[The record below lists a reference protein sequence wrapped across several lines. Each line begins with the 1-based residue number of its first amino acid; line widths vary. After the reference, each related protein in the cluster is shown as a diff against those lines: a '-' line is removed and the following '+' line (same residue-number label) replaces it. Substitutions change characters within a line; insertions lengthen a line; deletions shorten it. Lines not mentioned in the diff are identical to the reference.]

1 MADEKLQPLGTVT
14 PIKKKE
20 EPELAPIQNKS
31 VDKYQ
36 IRDIPTMKQE
46 NANLVKDISSD
57 KYSTPAEIALQRKM
71 NRRDVASARDTN
83 LVVDSANRS
92 GVNLNEDYS
101 YPVTEDK
108 KKSIAEGLSAS
119 VKGEN
124 MDAFLKYA
132 GTHPNPNYITP
143 PTLNIEE
150 EKRKARRE
158 RAAKWADALYA
169 FGEGMQGR
177 TANKDNMASTIMQ
190 RKRDELFQNYK
201 TTSEAN
207 KQTAKNWEYNY
218 RKDLMDWIG
227 KQQESDKL
235 SAAEK
240 KEYVFKYKQLEQ
252 QQKQAEAELGLRGKQ
267 LAADQDQA
275 EAELGLRGKQLGL
288 DARKVAAMEREQKER
303 LGDEN
308 ISFQMGDGK
317 TVTQKIPIPEQ
328 RDIISRAKM
337 NPKFLEYAKNYMN
350 QRPVITFDADGNKV
364 TQFVDE
370 MGKNISD
377 RDLLQAYLRW
387 SSQGVPYENVASPK
401 VGETVPV
408 GTEPTYNENA
418 NQQPANNQ
426 KQLMDNFFSK

>member
-14 PIKKKE
+14 PTKKKE
-20 EPELAPIQNKS
+20 EPELSPIQNKS

-92 GVNLNEDYS
+92 GVNLNEDYN
-101 YPVTEDK
+101 YPVTDPERQR
-108 KKSIAEGLSAS
+108 IAKDISTLVTDE
-119 VKGEN
+119 KN
-124 MDAFLKYA
+124 KNAFLTYA
-132 GTHPNPNYITP
+132 GTYPNPNYVTP
-143 PTLNIEE
+143 PTINIEE

-169 FGEGMQGR
+169 FGEGIQGR

-201 TTSEAN
+201 NTSEAN

-227 KQQESDKL
+227 KQQESDRL
-235 SAAEK
+235 SDAERQ
-240 KEYVFKYKQLEQ
+240 KYKFMYD
-252 QQKQAEAELGLRGKQ
+252 K

-275 EAELGLRGKQLGL
+275 EKELGLRGKQLGL

-317 TVTQKIPIPEQ
+317 TVSQKIPIPEQ

-337 NPKFLEYAKNYMN
+337 NPKFLEYAQNYMN
-350 QRPVITFDADGNKV
+350 QRPVTTFDADGNKV
-364 TQFVDE
+364 IQFVDE

-387 SSQGVPYENVASPK
+387 RSQGGPYENAASPK

-426 KQLMDNFFSK
+426 KPSMFR

>member
-14 PIKKKE
+14 PTKKKE
-20 EPELAPIQNKS
+20 EPELSPIQNKS

-92 GVNLNEDYS
+92 RVNLNEDYS

-132 GTHPNPNYITP
+132 GTHPNPNYVTP
-143 PTLNIEE
+143 PTINIEE

-169 FGEGMQGR
+169 FGEGIQGR

-201 TTSEAN
+201 NTSEAN

-227 KQQESDKL
+227 KQQESDRL
-235 SAAEK
+235 SDAERQ
-240 KEYVFKYKQLEQ
+240 KYKFMYD
-252 QQKQAEAELGLRGKQ
+252 K

-275 EAELGLRGKQLGL
+275 EKELGLRGKQFEL

-317 TVTQKIPIPEQ
+317 TVTQKIPIPEH

-337 NPKFLEYAKNYMN
+337 NPKFLEYAQNYMN
-350 QRPVITFDADGNKV
+350 QRPVTTFDADGNKV

-426 KQLMDNFFSK
+426 KQLMDDFFRK

>member
-14 PIKKKE
+14 PTKKKE
-20 EPELAPIQNKS
+20 EPELSPIQNKS

-46 NANLVKDISSD
+46 NANLVKDIRSD
-57 KYSTPAEIALQRKM
+57 KYSTPAGIALQRKM

-132 GTHPNPNYITP
+132 GTHPNPNYVTP
-143 PTLNIEE
+143 PTINIEE

-169 FGEGMQGR
+169 FGEGIQGR

-201 TTSEAN
+201 KISEAN

-227 KQQESDKL
+227 KQQESDRL
-235 SAAEK
+235 SDAERQ
-240 KEYVFKYKQLEQ
+240 KYKFMYD
-252 QQKQAEAELGLRGKQ
+252 K

-275 EAELGLRGKQLGL
+275 EKELGLRGKQLGL

-337 NPKFLEYAKNYMN
+337 NPKFLEYAQNYMN
-350 QRPVITFDADGNKV
+350 QRPVTTFDADGNKV

-426 KQLMDNFFSK
+426 KQLMDDFFRK

>member
-1 MADEKLQPLGTVT
+1 MEDEKLQPLGTVT
-14 PIKKKE
+14 PTKKKE
-20 EPELAPIQNKS
+20 EPELSPIQNKS

-71 NRRDVASARDTN
+71 NRRDTN

-108 KKSIAEGLSAS
+108 KKSIAEGLSAF

-124 MDAFLKYA
+124 MDAYLKYA
-132 GTHPNPNYITP
+132 GTYPNPNYVTP
-143 PTLNIEE
+143 PTINIEE

-169 FGEGMQGR
+169 FGEGIQGR

-207 KQTAKNWEYNY
+207 KQTAINWEYNY

-227 KQQESDKL
+227 KQQESDRL
-235 SAAEK
+235 SDAERQ
-240 KEYVFKYKQLEQ
+240 KYKFMYD
-252 QQKQAEAELGLRGKQ
+252 K

-275 EAELGLRGKQLGL
+275 EKELALRGKQLGL

-337 NPKFLEYAKNYMN
+337 NPKFLEYAQNYMN
-350 QRPVITFDADGNKV
+350 LRPVTTFDADGNKV
-364 TQFVDE
+364 TQFVYE

-387 SSQGVPYENVASPK
+387 RSEGAPQANYPITQNKKEDIIDIPETTNTQQSQ
-401 VGETVPV
+401 
-408 GTEPTYNENA
+408 PTNQNEYSTGG
-418 NQQPANNQ
+418 
-426 KQLMDNFFSK
+426 LY

>member
-14 PIKKKE
+14 PTKKKE
-20 EPELAPIQNKS
+20 EPELSPIQNKS

-101 YPVTEDK
+101 YPVTDQERQR
-108 KKSIAEGLSAS
+108 IAKDISTLVTDE
-119 VKGEN
+119 KN
-124 MDAFLKYA
+124 KNAFLTYA
-132 GTHPNPNYITP
+132 GTHPNPNYVTP

-177 TANKDNMASTIMQ
+177 TANKENMASTIMQ

-201 TTSEAN
+201 NISEAN
-207 KQTAKNWEYNY
+207 KQSAKNWEYNY

-227 KQQESDKL
+227 KQQESDRL
-235 SAAEK
+235 SAAERQ
-240 KEYVFKYKQLEQ
+240 KYKFMYD
-252 QQKQAEAELGLRGKQ
+252 K

-275 EAELGLRGKQLGL
+275 EKELGLRGKQLGL

-337 NPKFLEYAKNYMN
+337 NPKFLEYAQNYMN
-350 QRPVITFDADGNKV
+350 QRPVTTFDADGNKV

-387 SSQGVPYENVASPK
+387 SSQGVPYENAASPK
-401 VGETVPV
+401 VGETVPI
-408 GTEPTYNENA
+408 GTEPTYNGNA
-418 NQQPANNQ
+418 NQQQANNQ

>member
-14 PIKKKE
+14 PTKKKE
-20 EPELAPIQNKS
+20 EPELSPIQNKS

-83 LVVDSANRS
+83 LVVDSANRL

-101 YPVTEDK
+101 YPVTDPERQR
-108 KKSIAEGLSAS
+108 IAKDISTLVADE
-119 VKGEN
+119 KNEN
-124 MDAFLKYA
+124 AFLTYA
-132 GTHPNPNYITP
+132 GTHPNPNYVTP
-143 PTLNIEE
+143 PTINVEE

-201 TTSEAN
+201 NTSEAN

-227 KQQESDKL
+227 KQQESDRL
-235 SAAEK
+235 SDAERQ
-240 KEYVFKYKQLEQ
+240 KYKFMYD
-252 QQKQAEAELGLRGKQ
+252 K

-275 EAELGLRGKQLGL
+275 KEELGLQERKRKDDFSLGNKRLGIEREKIDPTVARGKYGINQ
-288 DARKVAAMEREQKER
+288 REYDYDLKAS
-303 LGDEN
+303 D
-308 ISFQMGDGK
+308 
-317 TVTQKIPIPEQ
+317 IPNL
-328 RDIISRAKM
+328 SSKAKADTA
-337 NPKFLEYAKNYMN
+337 FLEEHPEFFIEYKIGDSIIDGVKT
-350 QRPVITFDADGNKV
+350 PVTERKL
-364 TQFVDE
+364 
-370 MGKNISD
+370 NISD
-377 RDLLQAYLRW
+377 IDLALAYKNRLANKRV
-387 SSQGVPYENVASPK
+387 VPYSQIPLSPEGYESQRK
-401 VGETVPV
+401 YEELKGNTSQ
-408 GTEPTYNENA
+408 

-426 KQLMDNFFSK
+426 KPSMFQ

>member
-1 MADEKLQPLGTVT
+1 MPVEKFQALGTVT
-14 PIKKKE
+14 PTKKKE
-20 EPELAPIQNKS
+20 EPELSPIQNKS

-92 GVNLNEDYS
+92 EVNLNEDYS

-124 MDAFLKYA
+124 MDAYLKYA
-132 GTHPNPNYITP
+132 GTYPNPNYVTP
-143 PTLNIEE
+143 PTINIEE

-169 FGEGMQGR
+169 FGEGIQGR

-201 TTSEAN
+201 NISEAN

-227 KQQESDKL
+227 KQQESDRL
-235 SAAEK
+235 SDAERR
-240 KEYVFKYKQLEQ
+240 KYKFMYKKLI
-252 QQKQAEAELGLRGKQ
+252 
-267 LAADQDQA
+267 ADQDQA
-275 EAELGLRGKQLGL
+275 KKELGLQERKRKDDLSLGNKRLGIERDKIDPTVARGKYGINQ
-288 DARKVAAMEREQKER
+288 REYDYDLKAS
-303 LGDEN
+303 D
-308 ISFQMGDGK
+308 
-317 TVTQKIPIPEQ
+317 IP
-328 RDIISRAKM
+328 DLSSKAKADTA
-337 NPKFLEYAKNYMN
+337 FLEEHPEFFIEYRVGDSIIDGEKT
-350 QRPVITFDADGNKV
+350 PVTEKRL
-364 TQFVDE
+364 
-370 MGKNISD
+370 NISD
-377 RDLLQAYLRW
+377 IDLALAYKNRLANKRV
-387 SSQGVPYENVASPK
+387 VPYSQIPLSPEGYESQRK
-401 VGETVPV
+401 YEELKGNTSQ
-408 GTEPTYNENA
+408 

-426 KQLMDNFFSK
+426 KQLMDDFFRK

>member
-14 PIKKKE
+14 PTKKKE
-20 EPELAPIQNKS
+20 EPELSPIQNKS

-132 GTHPNPNYITP
+132 GTHPNPNYVTP
-143 PTLNIEE
+143 PTINIEE
-150 EKRKARRE
+150 EKRKARRV

-169 FGEGMQGR
+169 FGEGIQGR

-201 TTSEAN
+201 NISEAN

-218 RKDLMDWIG
+218 RKDLMDWIE
-227 KQQESDKL
+227 KQQESDRL
-235 SAAEK
+235 SDAERR
-240 KEYVFKYKQLEQ
+240 KYKFMYKKLIADQD
-252 QQKQAEAELGLRGKQ
+252 QAKKELGLRG
-267 LAADQDQA
+267 
-275 EAELGLRGKQLGL
+275 EQLGL

-337 NPKFLEYAKNYMN
+337 NPKFLEYAQNYMN
-350 QRPVITFDADGNKV
+350 QRPVTTFDADGNKV

-426 KQLMDNFFSK
+426 KQLMDDFFRK

>member
-14 PIKKKE
+14 PTKKKE
-20 EPELAPIQNKS
+20 EPELSPIQNKS

-57 KYSTPAEIALQRKM
+57 KYSTPAGIALQRKM

-101 YPVTEDK
+101 YPVTKDK
-108 KKSIAEGLSAS
+108 KKSIAKDLSAF

-124 MDAFLKYA
+124 MDAFLTYA
-132 GTHPNPNYITP
+132 GTHPDPNYVTP

-177 TANKDNMASTIMQ
+177 TANKENMASTIMQ

-201 TTSEAN
+201 NISEAN
-207 KQTAKNWEYNY
+207 KQSAKNWEYNY

-227 KQQESDKL
+227 KQQESDRL
-235 SAAEK
+235 SAAERQ
-240 KEYVFKYKQLEQ
+240 KYKFMYD
-252 QQKQAEAELGLRGKQ
+252 K

-275 EAELGLRGKQLGL
+275 EKELGLRGKQLGL

-337 NPKFLEYAKNYMN
+337 NPKFLEYAQNYMN
-350 QRPVITFDADGNKV
+350 QRPVTTFDADGNKV

-387 SSQGVPYENVASPK
+387 SSQGVPYENAASPK
-401 VGETVPV
+401 VGETVPI
-408 GTEPTYNENA
+408 GTEPTYNGNA
-418 NQQPANNQ
+418 NQQQANNQ

>member
-1 MADEKLQPLGTVT
+1 MADKFQLLGTSALLT
-14 PIKKKE
+14 NEQKE
-20 EPELAPIQNKS
+20 AKLAPIKNKT

-57 KYSTPAEIALQRKM
+57 KHSTPAEIALQRKM

-108 KKSIAEGLSAS
+108 NKSIAEGLSAS

-124 MDAFLKYA
+124 MDAYLKYA
-132 GTHPNPNYITP
+132 GTHPDPNFVTP
-143 PTLNIEE
+143 PTINIEE

-169 FGEGMQGR
+169 FGEGVQGR
-177 TANKDNMASTIMQ
+177 TADKNNMASTKMQ
-190 RKRDELFQNYK
+190 QKRDELFQNYK
-201 TTSEAN
+201 NTSEAN

-218 RKDLMDWIG
+218 RKDLMDWID
-227 KQQESDKL
+227 KQKTNENL
-235 SAAEK
+235 TETEK
-240 KEYVFKYKQLEQ
+240 NKYDLEYFRLAQ
-252 QQKQAEAELGLRGKQ
+252 QQKQHEDEAGLKGKQ
-267 LAADQDQA
+267 LIQQQKQHED
-275 EAELGLRGKQLGL
+275 EVGLKGRELGMIEK
-288 DARKVAAMEREQKER
+288 DQKER
-303 LGDEN
+303 IGDEN
-308 ISFQMGDGK
+308 ITFQTSGGR
-317 TVTQKIPIPEQ
+317 TISQKIPLPEQ

-337 NPKFLEYAKNYMN
+337 NPKFQEYAEKFMGK
-350 QRPVITFDADGNKV
+350 RAITTFDQEGQRQ
-364 TQFVDE
+364 TQLVDE

-387 SSQGVPYENVASPK
+387 RSEGAPNENYGAPEI
-401 VGETVPV
+401 GETVP
-408 GTEPTYNENA
+408 TESSTPA
-418 NQQPANNQ
+418 QQTQQSTPNTTTQQ
-426 KQLMDNFFSK
+426 KPSMFQ